1 MKALSKTNR
10 IKNDQMKASLENN
23 EQLSKKFDSDGNK
36 LLNAGTELRTEAL
49 KTMSEEQANAKGNHY
64 LAEAK
69 RILDLS
75 VSEKEKFLSKHSSAG
90 NRQYQKRIILA

>member
-10 IKNDQMKASLENN
+10 ILNDQMKTNLENN
-23 EQLSKKFDSDGNK
+23 EQLSKKFQSEGDCLLKEGNIM
-36 LLNAGTELRTEAL
+36 RVEAL

-64 LAEAK
+64 LTEAK
-69 RILDLS
+69 RVLDLN

-90 NRQYQKRIILA
+90 NRQYQKRIALA